1 MKQKNLLL
9 AGIAILL
16 IAVGIYFG
24 STMGSNKSN
33 GNTNGNATETAGSS
47 SKDNDS
53 TSAGAKTSRTDRDN
67 DASMA
72 QLTEKYGDGRT
83 KLSKK
88 ITLDMASLMKDAME
102 LADMGAALGGAT
114 SAKELQI
121 KQTTDALASRL
132 NLTEEQKVEVAAIV
146 AKRVEQR
153 MAAALELAASLE
165 KDPTSMMETILAG
178 DAYKRGDIAEEEYK
192 AISELTLDSMKQV
205 SGFAISGRGGNDLSD
220 SILAEQLGPILEPA
234 QQEQLDGI
242 VQKAADA
249 PPSPQQLPLQN
260 GNLPAMEIEKLDQT
274 MESAKKFTTGIK
286 AMIEGVQGMREQ
298 TPPGP

>member
-1 MKQKNLLL
+1 MKQKTLLFLGIALLL
-9 AGIAILL
+9 VAG
-16 IAVGIYFG
+16 GIYLA

-33 GNTNGNATETAGSS
+33 AVASGAATGTPTGTTANEGNAET
-47 SKDNDS
+47 
-53 TSAGAKTSRTDRDN
+53 GAKTSRTDRDT
-67 DASMA
+67 DAALA

-83 KLSKK
+83 KLSQK
-88 ITLDMASLMKDAME
+88 ITQDMVDLMKDAMQ
-102 LADMGAALGGAT
+102 LADMGAALGGST

-132 NLTEEQKVEVAAIV
+132 KLTDEQKTEVSAIV

-153 MAAALELAASLE
+153 AAAALELAASLE
-165 KDPTSMMETILAG
+165 KNPTSMMETILAG
-178 DAYKRGDIAEEEYK
+178 DAYKRGELAEEEYK
-192 AISELTLDSMKQV
+192 AISQQTLDSMKQV

-220 SILAEQLGPILEPA
+220 SVLAEQLGPILEPS

-274 MESAKKFTTGIK
+274 MVSAKKLTTGLK
-286 AMIEGVQGMREQ
+286 AMMEGFQGMKEL
-298 TPPGP
+298 TPAE